1 MKSRKKCQRWDVE
14 NFRILITKQI
24 KYMKKSRHAR
34 NCKYM
39 YIYTH
44 TNILMKK
51 ELEGNE

>member
-44 TNILMKK
+44 TYILMKK